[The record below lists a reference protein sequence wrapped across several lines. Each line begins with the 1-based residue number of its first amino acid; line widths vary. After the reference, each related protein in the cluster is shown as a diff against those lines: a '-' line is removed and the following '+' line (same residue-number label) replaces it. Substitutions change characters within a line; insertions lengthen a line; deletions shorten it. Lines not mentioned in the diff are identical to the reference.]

1 MTTTSTTA
9 TRSYVIDAAHSNAH
23 FSVRHL
29 MIAKVRGSFSNI
41 SGSIQLPPDA
51 TIPTGFTAEIDAS
64 TVDTRDAQRD
74 GHLKSP
80 DFFDVA
86 TYPKITFATTSV
98 EPTGATTFK
107 ATGTLT
113 IHGVSQPVT
122 LDAEVSGE
130 GKDPWGNHRVA
141 FEASTK
147 ISRKEFGLVWNQA
160 LEAGGVAVGDEVSV
174 TLDIESIPLPA

>member
-1 MTTTSTTA
+1 MTTTASTA
-9 TRSYVIDAAHSNAH
+9 TRAYAIDPSHSNAH

-29 MIAKVRGSFSNI
+29 MIAKVRGSFSTI
-41 SGSIQLPPDA
+41 SGSIQLAGDSP
-51 TIPTGFTAEIDAS
+51 IPVAFSAEIDAA

-86 TYPKITFATTSV
+86 TYPKITFVSSHIEPVDATS
-98 EPTGATTFK
+98 FK

-113 IHGVSQPVT
+113 MHGVSAPVT
-122 LDAEVSGE
+122 LEAEVSGE

-141 FEASTK
+141 FEAKTK
-147 ISRKEFGLVWNQA
+147 INRKDFGLVWNQS
-160 LEAGGVAVGDEVSV
+160 LDAGGVAIGDEVSI
-174 TLDIESIPLPA
+174 TLDIESIPSPA